1 MKKKNKRKSKY
12 YLVVD
17 KSRGYTHGA
26 FPFTEEGLIMAKDFV
41 KSASEKTNE
50 ELIIKNCS

>member
-1 MKKKNKRKSKY
+1 MKKSRKRSKY

-26 FPFTEEGLIMAKDFV
+26 FPFTEEGLTMAKDFIE
-41 KSASEKTNE
+41 ASSKRTGE
-50 ELIIKNCS
+50 ELIIKDCS